1 MSLAQRLKTDTCQEP
16 VLFGPPLLGDPRPDL
31 KEDSRLWN
39 LLLDI
44 AYKNDKELAGTLHGF
59 RCMGTRIKEVD
70 DRYVLRPDIDPLG
83 RRAWESK
90 SEYKEARDKWLRP
103 HAQKIAELLQV
114 LRKKVL

>member
-1 MSLAQRLKTDTCQEP
+1 MGLAQRLKTDSHQQLP
-16 VLFGPPLLGDPRPDL
+16 LFDPPLMGDPRLDM
-31 KEDSRLWN
+31 KEDSRLWDV
-39 LLLDI
+39 LLDM
-44 AYKNDKELAGTLHGF
+44 ACREDKELAGTLHGF

-103 HAQKIAELLQV
+103 HAQKITVLLQE
-114 LRKKVL
+114 LRKRA